1 MTDRRFRVGDSSS
14 FFSLGPGARPV
25 RRGVGCFPLGG
36 GSCLPDVVSK
46 LVPKLITND
55 GSAGNKNC
63 VSFVKLN
70 FCVSFE
76 KLTILSTTMVEL

>member
-25 RRGVGCFPLGG
+25 RRGVRCFPLGS

-46 LVPKLITND
+46 LVD